1 MKLDILRKI
10 IREEVKGAIQEELKD
25 LLLEAIRTPKQVVE
39 TQTYNSSPSIG
50 SNPFFPSTSTASPA
64 SPSLTVSK
72 EQLRENYR
80 NILGET
86 AASFNTSQVGKPLQ
100 LNGSM
105 DTASPNG
112 RLPEG
117 EVPMNMIMGL
127 MNKK

>member
-25 LLLEAIRTPKQVVE
+25 LLLEAIRTPKPVVE
-39 TQTYNSSPSIG
+39 TQTYISSPL
-50 SNPFFPSTSTASPA
+50 NPVNTTTA
-64 SPSLTVSK
+64 TVSK

-86 AASFNTSQVGKPLQ
+86 ASSFNTSQVGKPLQ
-100 LNGSM
+100 MNGSI

-112 RLPEG
+112 RLPDG
-117 EVPMNMIMGL
+117 EVSMNMIMGL

>member
-39 TQTYNSSPSIG
+39 TQNYNPSPSAGPGLNHFI
-50 SNPFFPSTSTASPA
+50 PTTSTA
-64 SPSLTVSK
+64 TVSK

-100 LNGSM
+100 LTGTM

>member
-39 TQTYNSSPSIG
+39 TQTYNPSPSTG
-50 SNPFFPSTSTASPA
+50 PGPFIPTTATA
-64 SPSLTVSK
+64 TISK

-100 LNGSM
+100 LTGTM
-105 DTASPNG
+105 DTTSPNG

-127 MNKK
+127 MNSK

>member
-39 TQTYNSSPSIG
+39 TQTYNPASTAGYISPSTT
-50 SNPFFPSTSTASPA
+50 TSTA
-64 SPSLTVSK
+64 TVSK

>member
-25 LLLEAIRTPKQVVE
+25 LLLEAIRSPKQVVE
-39 TQTYNSSPSIG
+39 TQAYKPSPSTGPG
-50 SNPFFPSTSTASPA
+50 SFIPTTPTA
-64 SPSLTVSK
+64 TISK

-100 LNGSM
+100 LTGTM

-127 MNKK
+127 MNSK

>member
-39 TQTYNSSPSIG
+39 TQTYNPS
-50 SNPFFPSTSTASPA
+50 FSTGYASPPTTT
-64 SPSLTVSK
+64 SPTISK

-100 LNGSM
+100 LTGTM